1 MASITYCSRPFGL
14 LETAWLSFSASRSPL
29 SAPAPHPWSVGAQS
43 LSLQTFSRAA
53 LSDVVEVQNLNE
65 YTATAVMVE
74 EDGTGG
80 MMFRLR
86 QVWFQCLFTVGPPA
100 LWGPARG

>member
-1 MASITYCSRPFGL
+1 MG
-14 LETAWLSFSASRSPL
+14 
-29 SAPAPHPWSVGAQS
+29 APAPHSWSVGGQS

-53 LSDVVEVQNLNE
+53 ISDVVEVQNLNE

-100 LWGPARG
+100 LRGPVGG